1 MSATERT
8 LGIDVSKHQLD
19 VHLQPDDRT
28 WQVPNTHE
36 GVRQLTEQIAELKPA
51 RIVVESTGG
60 YERPVLYRMLGAQLP
75 VAMVNPRPVRD
86 FAKAMG
92 LLAKTDRIDA
102 KVLALFARH
111 VPTRLTVAPSQH
123 QKALRQLV
131 ARRQQLVEQ
140 VATQRSQA
148 EHVDLPVVAESIQR
162 TIAHLQTEIAAIES
176 MIQQLIDQDEQLK
189 QRDIKLQSVKGVG
202 PATARVLV
210 TELPELG
217 RIGRRQIAALVGVA
231 PYNDDSGQRRGQR
244 RIRGGRAT
252 VRRTLYMATLVATR
266 HNPVIRDYYQHLQ
279 QQGKAKKVALV
290 ACMRKLLIRLNA
302 LMAEPQNA

>member
-1 MSATERT
+1 MAVTDRT
-8 LGIDVSKHQLD
+8 LGIDVSKRSLD

-28 WQVPNTHE
+28 WQVPNTDD
-36 GVRQLTEQIAELKPA
+36 GVRQLAEQVAPLQPV

-60 YERPVLYRMLGAQLP
+60 YERPVLYRLLGAHLP

-111 VPTRLTVAPSQH
+111 VPTRLTVAPSRH
-123 QKALRQLV
+123 QQALKQLV
-131 ARRQQLVEQ
+131 ARRRQLVEQ
-140 VATQRSQA
+140 VSTTRSQA
-148 EHVDLPVVAESIQR
+148 EHVDLPAVRDSMQR
-162 TIAHLQTEIAAIES
+162 TVSHLQTEIAAIES
-176 MIQQLIDQDEQLK
+176 MIQQLIDQDEPLR
-189 QRDIKLQSVKGVG
+189 QRHAKLQSVKGVG

-210 TELPELG
+210 SELPELG

-231 PYNDDSGQRRGQR
+231 PYNDDSGQHRGRR

-252 VRRTLYMATLVATR
+252 VRRALYMATLVATR
-266 HNPVIRDYYQHLQ
+266 HNPVIRAYYQHLQ
-279 QQGKAKKVALV
+279 EQGKAKKVALV

-302 LMAEPQNA
+302 LIAEPQNA